1 VRRRLYRPEVGWVIP
16 TLVLVLG
23 FAPIFV
29 IEFFDIERAISSF
42 PDALGPGVIAWTPRD
57 GIGLL
62 IAGVIPF
69 LLAYV
74 ASKAKVL
81 LTNPWP
87 ALVVCFALAPLPI
100 VGAALLY
107 RGGGEA
113 ILEDRIV
120 SRDPAPWSRLHEERL
135 SDAILIEKG
144 CAYGRRRQN
153 PSGIYNIVF
162 PSGQRASLGSS
173 EASNYGLKRREYLA
187 MVQRV
192 DSLPS
197 LSRVERRVR
206 EAPWG
211 GVVND
216 PGCLQELAARYP
228 PEDRST
234 VFRVYSP

>member
-1 VRRRLYRPEVGWVIP
+1 M
-16 TLVLVLG
+16 LG
-23 FAPIFV
+23 FAPIFAL
-29 IEFFDIERAISSF
+29 EFFDLERSISTF

-62 IAGVIPF
+62 IAGVAPF
-69 LLAYV
+69 LIAYA

-81 LTNPWP
+81 LVNPLP
-87 ALVVCFALAPLPI
+87 ALIACFALAPLPV

-107 RGGGEA
+107 SGGGEA
-113 ILEDRIV
+113 ILEDKIV
-120 SRDPAPWSRLHEERL
+120 FREPGPWGRLSEERL
-135 SDAILIEKG
+135 ETAILVEKG
-144 CAYGRRRQN
+144 CAYGRRRRN

-162 PSGQRASLGSS
+162 PNGQRASLGSS
-173 EASNYGLKRREYLA
+173 DASNYGFERRDYLA

-211 GVVND
+211 GAVND
-216 PGCLQELAARYP
+216 PGCLDELAANYP
-228 PEDRST
+228 PEDRAI